1 MVYKYSMKLNK
12 ESIKVYLVLIACLIL
27 GVGSFFFLPT
37 LISLI
42 ILGVC
47 LFAAYQVLKAVSK
60 IMSARI
66 TTYTDGFTVRTS
78 DGSKMEFE
86 WNLISY
92 AGFVVEGIQKGYIFV
107 YEESVDRFI
116 QLPPTF
122 ENLQEFRAEV
132 EEHHPV
138 EDCYLKPTETI
149 KERIR
154 SIFVTEEEDSED
166 KVSEEAEPEGKN
178 EGSATEGGA
187 APEVVSTDEEKKAPE
202 EKTEE

>member
-1 MVYKYSMKLNK
+1 MKLNK
-12 ESIKVYLVLIACLIL
+12 ESIKVYLVLIACLVL
-27 GVGSFFFLPT
+27 GIGSFFFLPT
-37 LISLI
+37 IVALI

-47 LFAAYQVLKAVSK
+47 LFAAYTVLKAVSK

-78 DGSKMEFE
+78 DGTKMEFE
-86 WNLISY
+86 WDLISY

-122 ENLQEFRAEV
+122 ENLQGFREEV

-149 KERIR
+149 KERIK
-154 SIFVTEEEDSED
+154 SLFVTEEEDAGD
-166 KVSEEAEPEGKN
+166 AEPAAKIEDAVD
-178 EGSATEGGA
+178 EVES
-187 APEVVSTDEEKKAPE
+187 APEDVSPDEEKKAPE